1 MNKGRIRHVLL
12 TALSVFA
19 VGARLS
25 AAEPRPNFLLIVADD
40 LCWRDLG
47 CTGNVDVKT
56 PHIDRLASEGVHMR
70 GMFSPATSCSP
81 TRHALYTGL
90 FPIRSGAYP
99 NHARVDESTRSVFT
113 HLKAMGYRVALQGKT
128 HVSPP
133 PSFPFEHLSS
143 NPDNVA
149 VFTKFIRRDPAQP
162 WLAVLASN
170 DPHVPWTRGP
180 AKAYDPKKLTIP
192 PYLNGDALTR
202 ANLAAYYA
210 EISQLDTQVGA
221 WLQALEE
228 SGQKETTLVLFVSEQ
243 GSSFPYGGK
252 QTVYDNGIRSAA
264 FLRWP
269 GKVAA
274 GTSSDALM
282 QYVDVAPTFIAVAGG
297 DPDAIDTGCPNRAG
311 GSGFDG
317 RSFLGALVG
326 GAEIFR
332 DVIYAQH
339 TTVGLNGYTKPYPCR
354 AVRDSRYKL
363 IRNLAPQNAFVFDRI
378 DPDQGGNLPWRYGVM
393 LDAWRSATRS
403 SALVAR

>member
-1 MNKGRIRHVLL
+1 
-12 TALSVFA
+12 
-19 VGARLS
+19 
-25 AAEPRPNFLLIVADD
+25 
-40 LCWRDLG
+40 
-47 CTGNVDVKT
+47 
-56 PHIDRLASEGVHMR
+56 
-70 GMFSPATSCSP
+70 
-81 TRHALYTGL
+81 
-90 FPIRSGAYP
+90 
-99 NHARVDESTRSVFT
+99 
-113 HLKAMGYRVALQGKT
+113 
-128 HVSPP
+128 
-133 PSFPFEHLSS
+133 
-143 NPDNVA
+143 
-149 VFTKFIRRDPAQP
+149 
-162 WLAVLASN
+162 
-170 DPHVPWTRGP
+170 
-180 AKAYDPKKLTIP
+180 
-192 PYLNGDALTR
+192 
-202 ANLAAYYA
+202 
-210 EISQLDTQVGA
+210 
-221 WLQALEE
+221 
-228 SGQKETTLVLFVSEQ
+228 VSEQ

-393 LDAWRSATRS
+393 LDAWRVDAADDPSLARRIERYEHRPAEELYDLQVDPLETTNLADDAAFASIRARLRAKLDGWMEQQGDLGMETELKALSRQPRSA
-403 SALVAR
+403 AKE